1 MPNIIRA
8 FARSAVGFPTAVDIE
23 TQDVGSGPGRAAYVK
38 LGATNPNSL
47 PATALAGT
55 DSLAAVS
62 AEQTDNNGWRWR
74 LYAAMLTVEGAQTIR
89 GTWSDGNNAKVM
101 GGCVVSGVD
110 PGNIIAGLQWA
121 NNNANISQPR
131 WAVPSAVGGLV
142 IALFA
147 TDEFNTNTPEAPAA
161 ALTGT
166 GLGSGVLF
174 HAMQQA
180 GAAGDVDI
188 DSTLGTVPAVWRG
201 FAFNVPAG
209 GGGTSATA
217 NGATV
222 TSSASIVVGTAS
234 GQAGATAAGVTLS
247 RPASLIPGGAS
258 GEVIGLLNFQ
268 AAGLEFGR
276 RTGLAISTFAL
287 DAGASYRY
295 TVHANTLTLG
305 AAILTSS
312 AINLDAAGKLPN
324 LSSALITPG
333 TTYRIVAIRQAD
345 GEAAI
350 FRMTA
355 A

>member
-1 MPNIIRA
+1 MPFNPADRGPNITLSNGNLTA
-8 FARSAVGFPTAVDIE
+8 TDTSGGGWASVRSTLSRTSGKWAWRVTWNTFHGFVGVANASAALNTFLGANGNGIGLSSNGGQIFFNGSSVGGWQPSLGNFLLVLLDLDNGRLSLLPNGTSFPSTENIDISSISGPIFPAVSVGFNGVLTMDENPT
-23 TQDVGSGPGRAAYVK
+23 G
-38 LGATNPNSL
+38 L
-47 PATALAGT
+47 PAGYTAI
-55 DSLAAVS
+55 
-62 AEQTDNNGWRWR
+62 
-74 LYAAMLTVEGAQTIR
+74 GA
-89 GTWSDGNNAKVM
+89 
-101 GGCVVSGVD
+101 
-110 PGNIIAGLQWA
+110 
-121 NNNANISQPR
+121 
-131 WAVPSAVGGLV
+131 
-142 IALFA
+142 
-147 TDEFNTNTPEAPAA
+147 
-161 ALTGT
+161 
-166 GLGSGVLF
+166 
-174 HAMQQA
+174 
-180 GAAGDVDI
+180 
-188 DSTLGTVPAVWRG
+188 
-201 FAFNVPAG
+201 

>member
-1 MPNIIRA
+1 MSIAPDAVSGSFVNPGTSHTQAHTCSGANRALWVNVVGADVTDLITGATYAGVPMTLVSKGRGNGRWNYLFLLLAPATGTNNIVVTASASSYIEINGSSYTGVAQTGQPEA
-8 FARSAVGFPTAVDIE
+8 FAQNMASGSATSRSQSVTTLTDNSWV
-23 TQDVGSGPGRAAYVK
+23 VGS
-38 LGATNPNSL
+38 
-47 PATALAGT
+47 
-55 DSLAAVS
+55 
-62 AEQTDNNGWRWR
+62 
-74 LYAAMLTVEGAQTIR
+74 
-89 GTWSDGNNAKVM
+89 VM
-101 GGCVVSGVD
+101 GQSGS
-110 PGNIIAGLQWA
+110 I
-121 NNNANISQPR
+121 
-131 WAVPSAVGGLV
+131 
-142 IALFA
+142 
-147 TDEFNTNTPEAPAA
+147 T
-161 ALTGT
+161 
-166 GLGSGVLF
+166 
-174 HAMQQA
+174 A
-180 GAAGDVDI
+180 GAATTLRNTSLVGALVD
-188 DSTLGTVPAVWRG
+188 SGGPVT
-201 FAFNVPAG
+201 PAG
-209 GGGTSATA
+209 ARALAVNAGSNELTLIVAAMAPAGAGGTSATA
-217 NGATV
+217 NGTTV
-222 TSSASIVVGTAS
+222 TSSASIVVGSAS

-305 AAILTSS
+305 AAIFTSS